1 MDRNSE
7 APVVEVKIQEGP
19 KTNDFISLHLHENEG
34 GENALSIPILRPE
47 DNILFAD
54 ICNLGLGIIGIGYQT
69 DSGSRIKV
77 GFQDSSMEKLR
88 YQGMVLNFAFYDI
101 LTIYGTQA
109 SGQKKFLNLNPFFKA
124 LRKEIFPKFIE
135 F

>member
-7 APVVEVKIQEGP
+7 TPVVEVEIQGSP
-19 KTNDFISLHLHENEG
+19 KTNDFIALHLHENEG
-34 GENALSIPILRPE
+34 GENTLSIPILRPE

-54 ICNLGLGIIGIGYQT
+54 ICNLGPGIIGIGYQT

-88 YQGMVLNFAFYDI
+88 YWRMIPNLACYDI
-101 LTIYGTQA
+101 LA
-109 SGQKKFLNLNPFFKA
+109 V
-124 LRKEIFPKFIE
+124 
-135 F
+135 

>member
-7 APVVEVKIQEGP
+7 TPAVEVKMQEGP
-19 KTNDFISLHLHENEG
+19 KTNDFIALHLHENEI
-34 GENALSIPILRPE
+34 GENALSIPIVKPE

-54 ICNLGLGIIGIGYQT
+54 ICNLGKGIIGIAYQT

-88 YQGMVLNFAFYDI
+88 YLGMVLNLACYDI
-101 LTIYGTQA
+101 
-109 SGQKKFLNLNPFFKA
+109 
-124 LRKEIFPKFIE
+124 
-135 F
+135 